1 MCRPVSQNTP
11 SALSLSP
18 FSIHLVTLSFIHTH
32 THKLRVQTKSQ
43 QSAGHNRHSSSC
55 RYYHTCLIIC
65 VQSSRQTCGEIFEGF
80 VVPRAQFTLIG
91 EFVYSL
97 SSPANPPQPVTHTFQ
112 GTGADFQTALSRISR
127 AEWHERKTDGL
138 QLSGFSPSNASK
150 EILTNLCLPLHF
162 PLYSSTL
169 CVFHFLLY
177 PLSPPLSLLSV
188 PLTGRCWQQFSPSG
202 PFWQPGQGPGSYQ
215 KWHRYKYSQ
224 SGERAAHSPDWIIL
238 EVIASDWQ
246 AHLTTSQWFLFIPFL
261 DSYSR
266 QAVLLIC
273 KSDLQLYC
281 VTVQKQKYFS
291 IYVPSMAHSRILP
304 GLLSPCL
311 LFTY

>member
-1 MCRPVSQNTP
+1 MGLGERGDYVNQMKKCSVCRSRVSPCGFPLVAPASPPLFSLALPLCRMSDPVSTAPLPAWERHEALRHKQNTDKNTRHAMCRPVSQNTP

-127 AEWHERKTDGL
+127 AE
-138 QLSGFSPSNASK
+138 
-150 EILTNLCLPLHF
+150 
-162 PLYSSTL
+162 
-169 CVFHFLLY
+169 
-177 PLSPPLSLLSV
+177 
-188 PLTGRCWQQFSPSG
+188 
-202 PFWQPGQGPGSYQ
+202 
-215 KWHRYKYSQ
+215 
-224 SGERAAHSPDWIIL
+224 
-238 EVIASDWQ
+238 
-246 AHLTTSQWFLFIPFL
+246 
-261 DSYSR
+261 
-266 QAVLLIC
+266 
-273 KSDLQLYC
+273 
-281 VTVQKQKYFS
+281 
-291 IYVPSMAHSRILP
+291 
-304 GLLSPCL
+304 
-311 LFTY
+311 